1 MFARRA
7 CRNQNFHANIIHAS
21 KTRINLN
28 PPLFPFIHSGKS
40 IILNDMSE
48 TPPKH
53 APDNANYEPG
63 EGGGQLVA
71 MYNAASHANAESF
84 PVLKAFQDYIE
95 AERSAAR
102 KRVMQ
107 LSIFFAVLMGV
118 VVTGFLTAGIFMLR
132 NMSAVQNKLLDVAL
146 SERAAPPPAP
156 APVVQTSP
164 LIEESVRQI
173 SRATSDLQSDVDKK
187 IEGVSEI
194 AAKMRDRVAS
204 QDNEMRKLRESLKKM
219 QEQSALLRQEIADAK
234 AEREKKAAAAKEIA
248 QAKASAPPAAPAVP
262 AAPAATAAPA
272 VPAAP
277 AAPAATAS
285 APQPA
290 PKPATAPEPARI
302 VARAEKPK
310 QPDPRFP
317 PAVKDP
323 PLTPDGIT
331 PPDAPSGMIATV
343 IPLKT
348 KRSGTIPWRVLMPE

>member
-1 MFARRA
+1 M
-7 CRNQNFHANIIHAS
+7 
-21 KTRINLN
+21 
-28 PPLFPFIHSGKS
+28 
-40 IILNDMSE
+40 
-48 TPPKH
+48 
-53 APDNANYEPG
+53 
-63 EGGGQLVA
+63 A